1 MPVSS
6 LAFRQ
11 LKPVYAFSQSGT
23 RATYAGH
30 PVHQL
35 GLLAGGRAM
44 SDQSR
49 RADQKP
55 GEVRSVRAPD
65 GARIEYEVVGTGPP
79 LVMLHGLLASRFA
92 FSRQR
97 TEFADHYRL
106 IMLSARGH
114 DGSDTIVPANY
125 GLGLSDVD
133 DLRAV
138 LDAEQLECV
147 NLFAHSSGG
156 ATAFVFARQSPERV
170 ARQVLLEP
178 TLLALLPAGNLAQ
191 TVAENESV
199 VAVGESK
206 GPEACM
212 RAAIALAA
220 GEAWTKLDEAT
231 QTKRLRGMASIA
243 PMVGPHLRG
252 LGQLPMKDTD
262 VLDLR
267 PPTLLLYGADS
278 FPWEALIADRIRAL
292 RPDLRVVTVDKA
304 AHNLHR
310 DRSDIVNAEAL
321 AFLAA

>member
-1 MPVSS
+1 
-6 LAFRQ
+6 
-11 LKPVYAFSQSGT
+11 
-23 RATYAGH
+23 
-30 PVHQL
+30 
-35 GLLAGGRAM
+35 M
-44 SDQSR
+44 SEQSR
-49 RADQKP
+49 RPDQKP

-79 LVMLHGLLASRFA
+79 LVMLHGVLASRFA

-97 TEFADHYRL
+97 NEFADHYRL

-114 DGSDTIVPANY
+114 DGSDTIVPSNY

-138 LDAEQLECV
+138 LDAEQLDCI

-156 ATAFVFARQSPERV
+156 ATAFVFARQSPDRV

-178 TLLALLPAGNLAQ
+178 TLLALLPAEDRAQ
-191 TVAENESV
+191 VIADNEAV
-199 VAVGESK
+199 VAVGESE

-212 RAAIALAA
+212 RAAIAMAA
-220 GEAWTKLDEAT
+220 GDDWTKLDEAT
-231 QTKRLRGMASIA
+231 QTKRLQALASIA

-252 LGQLPMKDTD
+252 LGQLPVSHTD
-262 VLDLR
+262 VHDLR

-278 FPWEALIADRIRAL
+278 LRWEMLIADQIRAL
-292 RPDLRVVTVDKA
+292 RPDLRVVTVEKA
-304 AHNLHR
+304 AHNVHR
-310 DRSDIVNAEAL
+310 DRSDVVNAETL